1 MIAQGPGRSTRAL
14 PRENG
19 FRTSDRTVGEKGA
32 DMSGQTCNPP
42 VAPRCPDWCVAPH
55 GRYRGEE
62 DWIHLGEPLRLTRD
76 GIRAQLCLSV
86 DPATGV
92 HDGPYVL
99 IGSTEYSP
107 VAAAALG
114 RALMGLAE
122 LVFETSFPED
132 PSRSTDP
139 PVSGP

>member
-1 MIAQGPGRSTRAL
+1 
-14 PRENG
+14 
-19 FRTSDRTVGEKGA
+19 
-32 DMSGQTCNPP
+32 MSGETYNPS

-62 DWIHLGEPLRLTRD
+62 DWIHFGEPLRLTRD

-92 HDGPYVL
+92 HDGPHVL
-99 IGSTEYSP
+99 IGATEYSP

-114 RALMGLAE
+114 RALTGLAE
-122 LVFETSFPED
+122 LVLET
-132 PSRSTDP
+132 PSPAAPPGSPDL